1 MKQLVK
7 DNIILEKNERIDDLQ
22 FANLK
27 LVQNKT
33 QYCFSTDAVLL
44 ANFVKMSK
52 NQVLVDLCTGSGV
65 VAILILAKNNL
76 QKAYGI
82 ELQEHMFHL
91 AQKSISLNKLEDKLT
106 LYHAPVQNAHEFFK
120 AGSID
125 VVTANPPYEKVT
137 GHFLSENAQMN
148 TCKYET
154 NLTLEE
160 LVKTASTLLKFGGK
174 FYMVHKSTRIAEI
187 ITTLKQYKLE
197 PKVLQFVQPKKET
210 NSNVVLIEAVKEAKQ
225 GIIIKPSL
233 IINNQDGSYTTEFK
247 QIYEGE

>member
-1 MKQLVK
+1 
-7 DNIILEKNERIDDLQ
+7 
-22 FANLK
+22 
-27 LVQNKT
+27 
-33 QYCFSTDAVLL
+33 
-44 ANFVKMSK
+44 
-52 NQVLVDLCTGSGV
+52 
-65 VAILILAKNNL
+65 
-76 QKAYGI
+76 
-82 ELQEHMFHL
+82 
-91 AQKSISLNKLEDKLT
+91 
-106 LYHAPVQNAHEFFK
+106 
-120 AGSID
+120 
-125 VVTANPPYEKVT
+125 
-137 GHFLSENAQMN
+137 MN